1 MEIQLTKSNLIFEVV
16 IRSGNATIQ
25 EDLAKIGENDAYVPN
40 EEINK
45 FIDVARDMNFFNGKS
60 DVDFLKMIYDGY
72 LTQSEQEE
80 FRDLINNQ

>member
-1 MEIQLTKSNLIFEVV
+1 MEIKLTKTSLIAELT
-16 IRSGNATIQ
+16 IKSGNATIS
-25 EDLAKIGENDAYVPN
+25 EDLAKIGENSAYIPN

-80 FRDLINNQ
+80 FRDLINN